1 MVDRYALGGHPF
13 TIRFFIGAVPDGHK
27 SVVSQA
33 TTQVGEIY
41 NFSDPVE
48 MDKPGC
54 ENCKKNMV
62 DQLKTT
68 GQVPLTNALLTRFK
82 QHIVH
87 ETDDGDHVVLKSMAP
102 EDVVPFLKH
111 TFHWRVTDVSRYVFH
126 SSSLCSTALHLR
138 SHDACHSVLPRRFC

>member
-1 MVDRYALGGHPF
+1 MVDRYALGGYPF

-62 DQLKTT
+62 EQLKTT

-82 QHIVH
+82 QHILH
-87 ETDDGDHVVLKSMAP
+87 ETDDGQHVVLKSMAP

-111 TFHWRVTDVSRYVFH
+111 TFHWRVTDVSLHIQLTF
-126 SSSLCSTALHLR
+126 SSTALHPG
-138 SHDACHSVLPRRFC
+138 SHHSCHAVLPRQFC